1 MARRYREQAP
11 GLIYHV
17 TSRGNRGEPIFADDF
32 DRQRFIG
39 LLALVIRKYDWICH
53 AYCLM
58 TTHYHLL
65 LTTRKPNIGRGMH
78 VLNGR
83 YAQSFNRRHKVW
95 GHLFQDR
102 YYSVVVEHES
112 HLLEL
117 IRYIALNPVRAG
129 MCGAP
134 EEWQWSS
141 YRFTLGLRESPP
153 FVSDDF
159 LLQCFAPD
167 HERARRKLRA
177 FVDPA
182 TPAWAAVQ

>member
-1 MARRYREQAP
+1 MARRLREQAA

-32 DRQRFIG
+32 DRGRFVG
-39 LLALVIRKYDWICH
+39 LLALAVRRYDWICH

-58 TTHYHLL
+58 TTHYHLMI
-65 LTTRKPNIGRGMH
+65 TTTNPNIGRGMH

-83 YAQSFNRRHKVW
+83 YAQSFNRRHKVS
-95 GHLFQDR
+95 GHVFEDR
-102 YYSVVVEHES
+102 YYSVIVERQS

-129 MCGAP
+129 LCSAP
-134 EEWQWSS
+134 EDWSWSS
-141 YRFTLGLRESPP
+141 YRYALGLRESPP
-153 FVSDDF
+153 FMSEDF
-159 LLQCFAPD
+159 LLGCFAPD
-167 HERARRKLRA
+167 RERARRRLRD

-182 TPAWAAVQ
+182 TPAWATVE